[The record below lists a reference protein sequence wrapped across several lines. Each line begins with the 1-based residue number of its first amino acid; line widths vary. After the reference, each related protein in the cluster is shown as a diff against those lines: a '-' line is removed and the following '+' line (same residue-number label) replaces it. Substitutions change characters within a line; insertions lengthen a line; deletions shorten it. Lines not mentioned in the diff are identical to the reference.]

1 MLAGEGIIYF
11 YYFFFSWWLAVKE
24 CFHPSVGQWVS
35 SALNVPGRVLGLE
48 KYSDKSHPFHS
59 LMELIVSGECQS
71 SEQINTMEQDEW
83 HD

>member
-1 MLAGEGIIYF
+1 MGRCSRLRKRHLFRPGEAFIDP
-11 YYFFFSWWLAVKE
+11 A
-24 CFHPSVGQWVS
+24 
-35 SALNVPGRVLGLE
+35 VPGRVLGLE

-59 LMELIVSGECQS
+59 LMELMVSGECPS